1 MTSTGEKSG
10 LSAYTDGVV
19 FGRRRVLTLVALPPV
34 VGAGWSLIRTV
45 HSCYRL
51 DFPVRWLE
59 QGIVV
64 DEVPPGSSAAAAGL
78 LTGEAI
84 EAVDGIEVSRLED
97 PAFLLA
103 GGERHLLT
111 VRNAGGEIREVTF
124 YPPPPVIEP
133 VYLTRTSVGLF
144 GLICAVVVVWKT
156 TRREAAVLLLIAV
169 ASLVLGAVPNRT
181 AMSREEL
188 QILHRMAGA
197 ILPFLIARFFFI
209 FPERRASVW
218 ILDLV
223 TVVAATGAAATAVAT
238 KAEGWWSV
246 VTTMLRAAFSIT
258 LAGGIILHIVRWWR
272 ASRDARVRR
281 QIEWAALGLL
291 VGLVPWAT
299 LVWLPRQ
306 LGIEVDPFSWMMV
319 LPMAALPVALVA
331 ALTEYRL
338 WDLEPIARDALSA
351 TLVLVIGGF
360 AFAMTNHL
368 LVNYGGD
375 FGSLR
380 NLVAFATG
388 ILLVVLLQPIRTRVG
403 DFLEHWLYHGRR
415 PPQWLLTHAA
425 RELAEVT
432 DPRELLSRL
441 ADTLQDGLDFDVV
454 ATYLRVGGGVF
465 SRVSSSGGY
474 LPEHLPETVL
484 EHHYPCF
491 EEERLATAG
500 YTLRLTLDRVDTVH
514 GLLYL
519 GLRRGL
525 FPLGSEA
532 QEVVGAFTTQAAVV
546 LESAR
551 YLDDLRQQAEEYRIL
566 HANTQ
571 RIIES
576 SAAAILVCD
585 AAGRILSA
593 NSEAA
598 GIFEVDAADLVSVPL
613 ETLVELPNEWRDT
626 LPLQAANAEGKTKSQ
641 PHRRVIMAVSV
652 LELDS
657 GSFNGRVV
665 VLQDVTELRELQDR
679 IRDQDRLAALG
690 RLTSGLAHEINT
702 PLTGISSFAQMLG
715 EMTPE
720 DDPRSSLVSKL
731 VDQSFRVSRI
741 VANLSEAIRGG
752 REELAVVDLA
762 MVARGAALEA
772 ARSLGAVDRLE
783 IEDNGPVMA
792 LGTPGAIELAVSNM
806 VRNAIEASDPEARI
820 RVTVQEGDDWAEIV
834 VEDSGQGV
842 AEEDL
847 GRVFEPF
854 FSTKTD
860 RGGTGM
866 GLAITRDM
874 IVNQGGEVALENL
887 ARGGARATVR
897 LQRWKESEAS
907 S

>member
-1 MTSTGEKSG
+1 M
-10 LSAYTDGVV
+10 
-19 FGRRRVLTLVALPPV
+19 FGRRLVLTLVALTTV
-34 VGAGWSLIRTV
+34 VVAGWSLIRTV
-45 HSCYRL
+45 HSFYRL

-64 DEVPPGSSAAAAGL
+64 DEVPSGSSAAAAGL
-78 LTGEAI
+78 RSGDVI
-84 EAVDGIEVSRLED
+84 EAVDGIEVRRLED

-103 GGERHLLT
+103 GGEQHLLA
-111 VRNAGGEIREVTF
+111 VKGAGGEGREVIF
-124 YPPPPVIEP
+124 HPPPPVIEP
-133 VYLTRTSVGLF
+133 VYLTRTSIGLL
-144 GLICAVVVVWKT
+144 GLVCALVVVWKT
-156 TRREAAVLLLIAV
+156 SRREAAVLLLVAA
-169 ASLVLGAVPNRT
+169 ASLVLGAVPNRI
-181 AMSREEL
+181 AASREEL

-197 ILPFLIARFFFI
+197 VLPFLIARFFFI

-218 ILDLV
+218 MLDLV
-223 TVVAATGAAATAVAT
+223 TVVAAAGAASTAVAPN
-238 KAEGWWSV
+238 AEGWWSV
-246 VTTMLRAAFSIT
+246 VTTMLRAAFSIA
-258 LAGGIILHIVRWWR
+258 LAGGIILHIVRWWQ

-281 QIEWAALGLL
+281 QIEWAALGLF
-291 VGLVPWAT
+291 VGLVPWLA

-319 LPMAALPVALVA
+319 LPMVALPLALVA
-331 ALTEYRL
+331 ALMEYRL

-368 LVNYGGD
+368 LVNYAGG

-380 NLVAFATG
+380 NLFAFATG
-388 ILLVVLLQPIRTRVG
+388 VLLVVLLQPIRTRVG
-403 DFLEHWLYHGRR
+403 NFLEHWLYHGRR
-415 PPQWLLTHAA
+415 PPQWLLTHAT

-441 ADTLQDGLDFDVV
+441 ADTLRDGLDFDVV
-454 ATYLRVGGGVF
+454 ATYLRVGDGAF

-474 LPEHLPETVL
+474 LPEHLPGTVL
-484 EHHYPCF
+484 EHHFPCF
-491 EEERLATAG
+491 EEEQLAVAG

-532 QEVVGAFTTQAAVV
+532 QEVVGAFTTQVAVA

-551 YLDDLRQQAEEYRIL
+551 YLDDLRRQAEEYRIL

-598 GIFEVDAADLVSVPL
+598 GIFEVNALDLVSVPL
-613 ETLVELPNEWRDT
+613 ETLVELPDEWRDT
-626 LPLQAANAEGKTKSQ
+626 LPLQAANAEGRTKDH

-679 IRDQDRLAALG
+679 IRDQERMAALG
-690 RLTSGLAHEINT
+690 RLASGLAHEINT

-720 DDPRSSLVSKL
+720 EDPRASLVSKL

-741 VANLSEAIRGG
+741 VANLREAIRGG
-752 REELAVVDLA
+752 REELTVIDLA
-762 MVARGAALEA
+762 MAARSAALEA
-772 ARSLGAVDRLE
+772 ARSLGATDRLE
-783 IEDNGPVMA
+783 IEDSCPVMA
-792 LGTPGAIELAVSNM
+792 VGAPGAIELAVSNL
-806 VRNAIEASDPEARI
+806 VRNAIEASDSHARV
-820 RVTVQEGDDWAEIV
+820 RVAAQASDDWAEIV
-834 VEDSGQGV
+834 VEDSGPGV
-842 AEEDL
+842 AEGVLE
-847 GRVFEPF
+847 RVFEPF

-866 GLAITRDM
+866 GLAITRDL
-874 IVNQGGEVALENL
+874 IVNLGGQVSLENL